1 MLCIKGFLELN
12 DQRRDLLAAAIF
24 VVENEIESKGGG
36 QRHHPTVEALNA
48 IRNRI
53 YDDIGGNEWANRDI
67 KDGGRFTLALEGVTG
82 KRLTYK
88 SLTGSELEGY
98 LPKDRIEGSVWNA
111 RTNTGQCDTIRR
123 HVWTDAGQSEFQ
135 MKQPREETIEIRV
148 TAEEKEAFREIA
160 ELSGTSFSAWARERL
175 RKSAAKE
182 LEAAGR
188 KVPFYRHLVS

>member
-1 MLCIKGFLELN
+1 
-12 DQRRDLLAAAIF
+12 
-24 VVENEIESKGGG
+24 
-36 QRHHPTVEALNA
+36 
-48 IRNRI
+48 
-53 YDDIGGNEWANRDI
+53 
-67 KDGGRFTLALEGVTG
+67 
-82 KRLTYK
+82 
-88 SLTGSELEGY
+88 
-98 LPKDRIEGSVWNA
+98 
-111 RTNTGQCDTIRR
+111 
-123 HVWTDAGQSEFQ
+123 